1 MAGLKWPPEMYPKA
15 SIAAVTARPP
25 ARAPGSGLDCGRVK
39 SGTPSPAST
48 RNSVPNASAP
58 SLDRSPG
65 RTPLSPAGCRWSVG
79 GTDTG
84 VLMAGK
90 ILCFGQRGTPLTSE
104 AGPRSL
110 AAKSGRL
117 LNPSL
122 SSDDPGPGIES
133 WLSQQGKFACMSNDP
148 GAVPSPESR
157 IHGCLLGGALGD
169 SLGYA
174 VEFDQIDEIRRRFGA
189 AGLRDFSMLD
199 GGTHFSDD
207 TQMTLYT
214 VDGIVEALE
223 WANSG
228 VGADANA
235 CVWLAYLRW
244 LDTQGVPVPE
254 SAPRPQPRW
263 IDGQEVLRHRRA
275 PGNACLSGLA
285 TGEMGTV
292 FRQVNPDSKGCGTVM
307 RSAPFGL
314 VPHIPADAVYKLS
327 ADAASL
333 THGHPCARQSAGVF
347 SLLIH
352 SLVQDGSLAEA
363 AQDALAR
370 VLADDEAA
378 PELRERLEAAVRLAG
393 EAGAASVLSPED
405 LVRELGEG
413 WVAEEALA

>member
-1 MAGLKWPPEMYPKA
+1 M
-15 SIAAVTARPP
+15 SIV
-25 ARAPGSGLDCGRVK
+25 PGTV
-39 SGTPSPAST
+39 
-48 RNSVPNASAP
+48 V
-58 SLDRSPG
+58 
-65 RTPLSPAGCRWSVG
+65 
-79 GTDTG
+79 
-84 VLMAGK
+84 
-90 ILCFGQRGTPLTSE
+90 
-104 AGPRSL
+104 
-110 AAKSGRL
+110 
-117 LNPSL
+117 
-122 SSDDPGPGIES
+122 
-133 WLSQQGKFACMSNDP
+133 
-148 GAVPSPESR
+148 SPESR

-174 VEFDQIDEIRRRFGA
+174 VEFDPIEEIRRRFGA
-189 AGLRDFSMLD
+189 AGLRDFAALD

-244 LDTQGVPVPE
+244 LDTQGVSVPE

-285 TGEMGTV
+285 TGEMGTAA
-292 FRQVNPDSKGCGTVM
+292 RPVNPESKGCGTVM

-314 VPHIPADAVYKLS
+314 VPHIPADSVYKLS

-333 THGHPCARQSAGVF
+333 THGHPSARQSAGAF

-352 SLVQDGSLAEA
+352 FLVQGSSLAQAAEA
-363 AQDALAR
+363 ALAR

-378 PELRERLEAAVRLAG
+378 PELRERLEAAIGLAG
-393 EAGAASVLSPED
+393 EAASGTILSPED

-413 WVAEEALA
+413 WVAEEALAVGLYAVLATVQQGAATAPVDHFKAAIALAINHSGDSDSTGSIAGNILGAYYGTGCLPADWLEALEAPEVIRGMASQLVAVTSA